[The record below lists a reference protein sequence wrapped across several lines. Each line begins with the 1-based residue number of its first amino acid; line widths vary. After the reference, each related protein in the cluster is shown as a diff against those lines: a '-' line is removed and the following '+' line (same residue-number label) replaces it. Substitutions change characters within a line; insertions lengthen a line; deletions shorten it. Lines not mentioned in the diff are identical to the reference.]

1 MRRGRRRGRRRNS
14 SSRECSNL
22 TCFNIAYCF
31 DAGTTTCVQNKQPVY
46 LLVCLCSCVLVCL
59 SQWCHLKEQIKH
71 LSQFGS
77 CMLPCEIACAQETRE
92 TKNKQQRQFSLRTDN
107 EASRTWRPSAEVGC
121 CVEQEKGRK
130 RERKLRWLFDVSLW
144 C

>member
-1 MRRGRRRGRRRNS
+1 MVSPCRRRVRRGRRRGRRRNS
-14 SSRECSNL
+14 SSRECNNL
-22 TCFNIAYCF
+22 TCFNIAFCF

-92 TKNKQQRQFSLRTDN
+92 TKPKTKNNANSHFEPTTKPAEHGDHQQRWGAVLN
-107 EASRTWRPSAEVGC
+107 
-121 CVEQEKGRK
+121 K
-130 RERKLRWLFDVSLW
+130 RREESERGS
-144 C
+144 